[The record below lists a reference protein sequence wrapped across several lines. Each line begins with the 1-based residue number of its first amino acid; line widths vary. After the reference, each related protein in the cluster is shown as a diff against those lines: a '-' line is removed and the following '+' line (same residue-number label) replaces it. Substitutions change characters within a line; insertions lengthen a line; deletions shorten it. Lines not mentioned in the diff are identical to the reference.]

1 MSWDNVLWGTLAGAC
16 TGFATLLGALPAL
29 FTRGSSERQ
38 RNIMLGFAAGVM
50 LSASYL
56 SLIVPAANFARDAG
70 AGAFHAAGI
79 VAVAVLIGAASLD
92 ALRRSR
98 WLSAPQFAGI
108 AHSPE
113 LGRRVWL
120 LLIAMTAHN
129 LPEGAAVG
137 VSFGAGDFRI
147 GFSTAVGIGVQNL
160 PEGLAVAAA
169 LTSIGMRRSTAVLI
183 GGATGLV
190 EPVGAFLGAAVVSL
204 VSDLLPAG
212 MGWAAG
218 AMIYIVAAEL
228 IPAIHGPDSDG
239 KGGSGSA
246 IWAFLVG
253 LAAMLF
259 LDIALS

>member
-1 MSWDNVLWGTLAGAC
+1 MTWDHVLWGTVAGLC
-16 TGFATLLGALPAL
+16 TGLATLVGALPAL
-29 FTRGSSERQ
+29 FTRPSSDTQ
-38 RNIMLGFAAGVM
+38 QNAMLGFAAGVM

-56 SLIVPAANFARDAG
+56 SLIVPAANFARG
-70 AGAFHAAGI
+70 AGADAFTAAGI
-79 VAVAVLIGAASLD
+79 VAIAVLAGAASLD

-98 WLSAPQFAGI
+98 WLTAPQHSNV

-113 LGRRVWL
+113 LTRRVWL
-120 LLIAMTAHN
+120 LVIAMTAHN

-137 VSFGAGDFRI
+137 VGFGAGDFRI
-147 GFSTAVGIGVQNL
+147 GFSTAIGIGVQNL

-228 IPAIHGPDSDG
+228 IPAIHGPGSDDRR
-239 KGGSGSA
+239 GSGSA